1 MTQRH
6 LKYRIV
12 RCLID
17 TPIIFIA
24 LLIAYNYFPL
34 PEFIYPGRPFI
45 SILFIFSVVSWYIAA
60 QFTNLYSDLRSKK
73 FSEEIIYILFT
84 VFLFFILLSFF
95 LFMLREEL
103 YIRNQFLA
111 LFLLLLAMMVIS
123 TKYMLRKYLHQI
135 LYTGRLNEN
144 ILLIGATQAAKDF
157 YDTINRHYFYGYKC
171 IGFLDNEIEKL
182 NGCPN
187 LGKIDDIS
195 RVLEENIIDEV
206 IIALP
211 NSQHNDMRI
220 CMEACDLY
228 GRRVRI
234 IPDLYTYASSNIQI
248 NNIGMLP
255 VINLR
260 SLPQDRAA
268 NKIIK
273 RAFDILFSLSFFV
286 FLGWWLLPLIAL
298 IIKLTSK
305 GPVLFKQE
313 RWGLNN
319 NLIVCYK
326 FRSMYVNSPE
336 SDSDGKFLQASPND
350 VRVTGWGKFMR
361 KWNIDELPQFW
372 NVLLGNM
379 SIVGPRPHVTPLNVS
394 SMHKVDRYMLRH
406 LVKPGITGWAQVNG
420 SRGETKTPYDMQK
433 RVNHDLYYIHN
444 WTFQLDC
451 QIILQTIITIIK
463 GDQHAY

>member
-1 MTQRH
+1 MNQRH

-17 TPIIFIA
+17 IPIILIA
-24 LLIAYNYFPL
+24 LLTAYHYFPQ
-34 PEFIYPGRPFI
+34 PEFIFPGRPFL
-45 SILFIFSVVSWYIAA
+45 SLLFLFSVVSWYIAA
-60 QFTNLYSDLRSKK
+60 QFSNLYSDLRSKK

-84 VFLFFILLSFF
+84 VFLFIILLSFF
-95 LFMLREEL
+95 LFMLRDRL
-103 YIRNQFLA
+103 YIQDK
-111 LFLLLLAMMVIS
+111 FLLLFLFALVFLVIT
-123 TKYMLRKYLHQI
+123 TKYMLRKYLHKI
-135 LYTGRLNEN
+135 LYTGRLNDN

-157 YDTINRHYFYGYKC
+157 YDTVNIHFYYGYQC
-171 IGFLDNEIEKL
+171 IGFLDNDVKKL
-182 NGCPN
+182 NGCTY
-187 LGKIDDIS
+187 LGAINDINT
-195 RVLEENIIDEV
+195 VLEENAVDEV

-211 NSQHNDMRI
+211 NSQYEDVRT

-260 SLPQDRAA
+260 SLPQDRET
-268 NKIIK
+268 NKIVK
-273 RAFDILFSLSFFV
+273 RGFDIIFSLSFFV
-286 FLGWWLLPLIAL
+286 ILGWWLLPLIAIL
-298 IIKLTSK
+298 IKTTSK
-305 GPVLFKQE
+305 GPALFKQE

-319 NLIVCYK
+319 KLIVCYK
-326 FRSMYVNSPE
+326 FRSMYHECPE
-336 SDSDGKFLQASPND
+336 TDGNGRFLQASPND
-350 VRVTGWGKFMR
+350 ARVTPVGKFLR
-361 KWNIDELPQFW
+361 KWNFDELPQFW

-379 SIVGPRPHVTPLNVS
+379 SVVGPRPHVTPLNVS

-420 SRGETKTPYDMQK
+420 SRGETKTPHDMQK

-444 WTFQLDC
+444 WTFRLDC

-463 GDQHAY
+463 GDDNAY

>member
-6 LKYRIV
+6 LKYKIV

-17 TPIIFIA
+17 VPILFIT
-24 LLIAYNYFPL
+24 LSIAYYYFPESEL
-34 PEFIYPGRPFI
+34 VDPDKPFI
-45 SILFIFSVVSWYIAA
+45 SILFFFSMVSWYIAA
-60 QFTNLYSDLRSKK
+60 QFSNLYTDLRSKK

-84 VFLFFILLSFF
+84 QFLFIILLSFF
-95 LFMLREEL
+95 LFMLRKQI
-103 YIRNQFLA
+103 YIGNK
-111 LFLLLLAMMVIS
+111 FLLLYFVTLAILVIS
-123 TKYMLRKYLHQI
+123 TKYILRKYLHRI
-135 LYTGRLNEN
+135 LYTGKLHEN

-157 YDTINRHYFYGYKC
+157 YDTINIHFYYGYKC
-171 IGFLDNEIEKL
+171 IGFLDNDNIKL
-182 NGCPN
+182 NGCTY
-187 LGKIDDIS
+187 LGSINDINKI
-195 RVLEENIIDEV
+195 LEEQIVDEV

-211 NSQHNDMRI
+211 NSQHEEVRI

-260 SLPQDRAA
+260 ALPQDREA

-273 RAFDILFSLSFFV
+273 RVFDILFSLSFFIL
-286 FLGWWLLPLIAL
+286 LGWWLLPLIAL
-298 IIKLTSK
+298 AIKLTSK
-305 GPVLFKQE
+305 GPVVFKQE

-319 NLIVCYK
+319 KMIVCYK
-326 FRSMYVNSPE
+326 FRSMFHNSPE
-336 SDSDGKFLQASPND
+336 CDADGKFMQASLND
-350 VRVTGWGKFMR
+350 CRVTILGKFLR
-361 KWNIDELPQFW
+361 RTNLDELPQFW

-379 SIVGPRPHVTPLNVS
+379 SVVGPRPHVTPLNLS

-420 SRGETKTPYDMQK
+420 SRGETRTSQDMQK

-444 WTFQLDC
+444 WTFRLDS
-451 QIILQTIITIIK
+451 QIILQTVIMILR
-463 GDQHAY
+463 GDENAY

>member
-17 TPIIFIA
+17 TPIIFLA
-24 LLIAYNYFPL
+24 LLVAYHYFPQ
-34 PEFIYPGRPFI
+34 PEFIYPGKPFI
-45 SILFIFSVVSWYIAA
+45 SIIFIFSVVSWYIAA
-60 QFTNLYSDLRSKK
+60 VFSNIYADLRSKK

-84 VFLFFILLSFF
+84 VFLFIILLSFF
-95 LFMLREEL
+95 LFILREEL
-103 YIRNQFLA
+103 YIRNKFLG
-111 LFLLLLAMMVIS
+111 LFISTLTILVIS
-123 TKYMLRKYLHQI
+123 TKYMLRKYLHNI
-135 LYTGRLNEN
+135 LYTGRLNES
-144 ILLIGATQAAKDF
+144 ILLIGATQAAQDF
-157 YDTINRHYFYGYKC
+157 YDTINSHYFYGYKC
-171 IGFLDNEIEKL
+171 IGFLDNDITKL
-182 NGCPN
+182 NGCAH
-187 LGKIDDIS
+187 LGAINDIS
-195 RVLEENIIDEV
+195 TVLKEHVVDEV

-211 NSQHNDMRI
+211 NSQHQDVRT

-260 SLPQDRAA
+260 SLPQDRES

-273 RAFDILFSLSFFV
+273 RAFDIIFSLTFFIL
-286 FLGWWLLPLIAL
+286 LGWWLLPLIA
-298 IIKLTSK
+298 IIVKLTSK

-319 NLIVCYK
+319 HLIICYK
-326 FRSMYVNSPE
+326 FRSMYHDSPE
-336 SDSDGKFLQASPND
+336 VDKDGSFLQASPND
-350 VRVTGWGKFMR
+350 SRVTGWGRFMR
-361 KWNIDELPQFW
+361 KWNLDELPQFW

-379 SIVGPRPHVTPLNVS
+379 SVVGPRPHVTPLNIS
-394 SMHKVDRYMLRH
+394 SMHKVHKYMLRH

-420 SRGETKTPYDMQK
+420 SRGITKTPQDMQK
-433 RVNHDLYYIHN
+433 RVNHDLYYMHN
-444 WTFQLDC
+444 WTLQLDC
-451 QIILQTIITIIK
+451 QIILQTVITIIK
-463 GDQHAY
+463 GDKNAY